1 LLLASALAGSTR
13 AERSTSP
20 GFDADIS
27 APTASRISICHGFG
41 CKLVTEVALSASDR
55 ARLAG
60 LMATGAASA
69 SAERRAVAITA
80 AWFDKRIA
88 PTTGTKNHQARAGI
102 KFAFADTTG
111 QFDCI
116 DSARNTTSL
125 LQLLGK
131 LKLLRHHTVG
141 EPVARGFLID
151 GRYPHATGVLVET
164 KTGQRWSVD
173 SWVGAYGQRP
183 EIMPL
188 ARWAAGGGT

>member
-60 LMATGAASA
+60 LMAPGAASA

-102 KFAFADTTG
+102 KFTFADTTG

-188 ARWAAGGGT
+188 DRWAAGGGT